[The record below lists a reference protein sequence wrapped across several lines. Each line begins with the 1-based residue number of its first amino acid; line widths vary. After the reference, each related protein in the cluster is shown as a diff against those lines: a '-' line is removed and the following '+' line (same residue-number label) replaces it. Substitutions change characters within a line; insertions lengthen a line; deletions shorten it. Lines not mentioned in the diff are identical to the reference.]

1 MSLKT
6 EATIEDL
13 YRVPENGKA
22 ELIDG
27 ALVIM
32 GATGFLP
39 GLAGGQIFA
48 SLLDYGNRT
57 RSGYGIP
64 DNVGFMVNLPERQD
78 VTLYWDTGKGWEAFQ
93 TNLPKRRSFSPDAAF
108 FTGHP
113 PASPGKFL
121 EEAPVFAVEVRSEN
135 DYGEMAEKAIAC
147 KRVDYF
153 DAGTLVVWDVDVLQ
167 GEWVKVYRSSDAWNP
182 AVYRRGDL
190 AEAEPAVPGWQ
201 LAVDALFPNLW
212 H

>member
-93 TNLPKRRSFSPDAAF
+93 TNLPKRRIVQSRCSLF
-108 FTGHP
+108 
-113 PASPGKFL
+113 
-121 EEAPVFAVEVRSEN
+121 
-135 DYGEMAEKAIAC
+135 
-147 KRVDYF
+147 
-153 DAGTLVVWDVDVLQ
+153 
-167 GEWVKVYRSSDAWNP
+167 YRTPSCES
-182 AVYRRGDL
+182 R
-190 AEAEPAVPGWQ
+190 
-201 LAVDALFPNLW
+201 
-212 H
+212 